1 MKYLSLPTVINNSRD
16 WFECNHRKFMRI
28 PFSLKLILAAEST
41 NVSPPTW
48 CHLQRGTSPSEND
61 LSSSQANSGSGS
73 EHERTD
79 APPVALPRRKKN
91 IKVVGDKI
99 L

>member
-1 MKYLSLPTVINNSRD
+1 
-16 WFECNHRKFMRI
+16 MRI
-28 PFSLKLILAAEST
+28 PFSLKSISAAESA

-61 LSSSQANSGSGS
+61 LSSSQASNGSGS

-79 APPVALPRRKKN
+79 APPVALQKKKK
-91 IKVVGDKI
+91 IKYKGRW
-99 L
+99 